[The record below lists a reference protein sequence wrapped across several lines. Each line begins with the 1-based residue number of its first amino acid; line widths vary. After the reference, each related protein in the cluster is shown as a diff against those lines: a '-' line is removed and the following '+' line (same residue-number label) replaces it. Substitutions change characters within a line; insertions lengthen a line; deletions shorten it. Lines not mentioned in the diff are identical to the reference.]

1 MVNHTFTLIYFK
13 EREVITIKHSVG
25 KNAQG
30 ILPVLRQGFDSL
42 SPSSQ
47 AL

>member
-13 EREVITIKHSVG
+13 EREVITINIQWAKMHE
-25 KNAQG
+25 G

-47 AL
+47 GL